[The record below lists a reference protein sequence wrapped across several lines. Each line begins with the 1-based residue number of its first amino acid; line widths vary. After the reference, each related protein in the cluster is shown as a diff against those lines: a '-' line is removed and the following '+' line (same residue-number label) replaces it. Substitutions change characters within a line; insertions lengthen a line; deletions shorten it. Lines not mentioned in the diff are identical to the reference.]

1 MRISDWSSDVCSSD
15 LLVEGLLDVDVDA
28 EPIADRYFGAGL
40 HYRAPGVIDLKIAG
54 ELVFQR
60 PHVLERHAGAD
71 IWRYRAAAKRM
82 IGAGHGEDAELVVAG
97 VGNRLQRAGRLVGR
111 GRRRRSRELDAA
123 LVGEKNASPELGTPI
138 PG

>member
-1 MRISDWSSDVCSSD
+1 M
-15 LLVEGLLDVDVDA
+15 
-28 EPIADRYFGAGL
+28 
-40 HYRAPGVIDLKIAG
+40 AG

-82 IGAGHGEDAELVVAG
+82 IGAGQGEDAELVVAE

-111 GRRRRSRELDAA
+111 GRRRRSRELDRDRIEDKIA
-123 LVGEKNASPELGTPI
+123 ELDIGDPFLGRSEENTSELQSI
-138 PG
+138 MHI